1 MAEGTGSKPVVLDER
16 PITPK
21 FVSQPPVVIAEVIDT
36 ITKTSEVIYTSNQ
49 TFTVDPNSQQVLQ
62 YTAKNIPEVKDF
74 ALESVRKTVKGQIE
88 QYDLLFKSEAKAPVQ
103 VSIANDKNNQNMVIL
118 QTKRITEPE

>member
-1 MAEGTGSKPVVLDER
+1 MAEGTDSKPIVLDER

-36 ITKTSEVIYTSNQ
+36 VTKTSEVIYTSNI
-49 TFTVDPNSQQVLQ
+49 TFAIDPNSQQVLQ

-74 ALESVRKTVKGQIE
+74 VL
-88 QYDLLFKSEAKAPVQ
+88 
-103 VSIANDKNNQNMVIL
+103 
-118 QTKRITEPE
+118 